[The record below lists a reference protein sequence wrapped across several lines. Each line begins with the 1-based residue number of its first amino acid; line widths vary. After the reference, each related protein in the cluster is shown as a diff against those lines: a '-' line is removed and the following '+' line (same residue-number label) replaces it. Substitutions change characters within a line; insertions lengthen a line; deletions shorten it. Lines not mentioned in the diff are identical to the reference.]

1 MIIAFSIFVKRLK
14 SDFGNMGIMVYLGQ
28 EYGFESQIYLKI
40 DDYIKRSS
48 TFLWECPRE
57 VP

>member
-48 TFLWECPRE
+48 TFL
-57 VP
+57 